1 MPDDK
6 AVGIVVVVALTLF
19 ASLLYGY
26 VGAISAGVYAISGGA
41 AAEGNPAETNEIML
55 ITLPFT
61 LMAMYAFLLSILILR
76 VNSKIVWFAAIA
88 FWVANAIF
96 WVQLV
101 LGWGNFWEADLL
113 QLHLTLLRVP
123 SLYSLTCTGYFK
135 TPHVR
140 QHFNL
145 QQNTRPASLSLPQDT
160 QPRSTEKR
168 RAGRRGDE
176 P

>member
-123 SLYSLTCTGYFK
+123 SLYSLTCTGILQD
-135 TPHVR
+135 PSR
-140 QHFNL
+140 QATL
-145 QQNTRPASLSLPQDT
+145 QP
-160 QPRSTEKR
+160 STEHQTRIIISPSGHTATFNRKETSRKKR
-168 RAGRRGDE
+168 
-176 P
+176 